1 MKYFCTAILVMMAIP
16 QSLHSQS
23 SDAPLANAQLA
34 DPIQESKAQDLMA
47 TLRCIQ
53 CQGQSIAD
61 SDAPIA
67 AAMRDEVRRQIASGK
82 SPSQI
87 RDWLISK
94 YGEFISF
101 EPAMHGM
108 AIMLWLAPLLL
119 LCGGVFLARGL
130 FAKGKS

>member
-16 QSLHSQS
+16 QTLHAQS

-87 RDWLISK
+87 RDWFISK